1 MKKGSLLPVL
11 ILTVA
16 AFVFNT
22 SESAP
27 IGLLTGISTDL
38 GISETRA
45 GFLISAYAWVVA
57 IMSLPLMMACSHMEY
72 RKLMIGIVGLFV
84 ASHVVSG
91 LATGYFML
99 MISRMGVACAHALF
113 WAVATPI
120 AVEVSPKGR
129 RALAMSLIMT
139 GTSVAQII
147 GLPIGRMVGLALG
160 WRMTF
165 ICIGSVAAIVLILLI
180 LAFPKV
186 ENNTVFSVSE
196 LPGMLRNK
204 RLLAIYALIILLVT
218 GHFTAYSYIEPFL
231 LKIAGLPQKT
241 ITVVL
246 MIFGLAGIIA
256 SAIFSKGFPA
266 QRTVLTVISFAGITA
281 GLALMGA
288 ASVSL
293 WTITALCIFWGI
305 SMTFMNLVFQAELM
319 AAEKKATTVAM
330 ALYSGLF
337 NVGIGAGPVIGAW
350 AINGTGLHT
359 IGYIGAAIA
368 LAGSA
373 VSVWFLL
380 RGRNLEVEAR

>member
-204 RLLAIYALIILLVT
+204 RLLAIYAIIILLVT

-231 LKIAGLPQKT
+231 LKIAGLPQNT

-256 SAIFSKGFPA
+256 SAIFSKGYPA

-288 ASVSL
+288 ASASL